1 MERRLTSEQIDK
13 LLDEIVT
20 KDFIINALKEF
31 NLYPEFQQTYEVV
44 ISKVEPLKWAKSQYE
59 FSLNNGISNFSF
71 NDKSSE
77 RIKLEEVKVEIG
89 NYNYAA

>member
-20 KDFIINALKEF
+20 DDFIINALKDF
-31 NLYPEFQQTYEVV
+31 DLYPEFQQTYKVE
-44 ISKVEPLKWAKSQYE
+44 ISKVEPLKRAKEKYE
-59 FSLNNGISNFSF
+59 FYFNNDILNFTLNNKNSN
-71 NDKSSE
+71 
-77 RIKLEEVKVEIG
+77 RIKLEKVNLESG

>member
-20 KDFIINALKEF
+20 DDFIINALKDF
-31 NLYPEFQQTYEVV
+31 DLYPEFQQTYEVE
-44 ISKVEPLKWAKSQYE
+44 ISKVEPLKRAEEKYE
-59 FSLNNGISNFSF
+59 FYFNNDILNFTLNNKNSN
-71 NDKSSE
+71 
-77 RIKLEEVKVEIG
+77 RIKLEKVNLESG

>member
-13 LLDEIVT
+13 LLKEIVT
-20 KDFIINALKEF
+20 EEFVINALKEF

-44 ISKVEPLKWAKSQYE
+44 ISKVEPLKWAKSQY
-59 FSLNNGISNFSF
+59 GISNFSF

-77 RIKLEEVKVEIG
+77 KIKLEEVKVEIG

>member
-1 MERRLTSEQIDK
+1 MERRLTSEQIDN
-13 LLDEIVT
+13 LLNEIVNE
-20 KDFIINALKEF
+20 DFIINALKEF

-59 FSLNNGISNFSF
+59 FSLNNRVSNFRF
-71 NDKSSE
+71 NDISSKK
-77 RIKLEEVKVEIG
+77 IKLEEVKLEIG